1 MEENYGIPCK
11 WLADNEICVNA
22 DCPVCADW
30 CPCGE
35 YAPVICSFYEKR
47 EDAHADR

>member
-1 MEENYGIPCK
+1 MTENEYGI
-11 WLADNEICVNA
+11 
-22 DCPVCADW
+22 ADW

-35 YAPVICSFYEKR
+35 YAPVICRHYEKR